1 MVIALRS
8 GESETTE
15 DTERGTQGTATGESL
30 LANVECVFE
39 IKTAQLTM
47 IRFGIAGFGLHAVRR
62 LMPGFALAR
71 NCKVVALS
79 RRDSNKARE
88 AATQYGIPHVF
99 ASTEELSRCS
109 EVDAVLVTTPNAC
122 HLQDV
127 LTAVAARKP
136 VLCEKPMGMNA
147 GECLQMVEGARNA
160 GVLLGVAQV
169 FRFEESTARFRERI
183 AAGDIGRPIFARA
196 EFSFLD
202 SGHHRTWLYD
212 RSLAGGGPVADVGVH
227 CIDALRYM
235 LQDEPR
241 RVSVIGRA
249 DERSGNVESAAI
261 VTLEF
266 QRGTLATVLVSF
278 RAHYRTPLEIVGDA
292 GVLRADDALN
302 VEHPIKLELWRDGQ
316 RVAEETVSNQLAY
329 GKQVDSFAAAVE
341 GREVFPVPGLQGWK
355 NQIILDAAYRSL
367 SSGKS
372 EEVPMFS
379 DDPGMK

>member
-1 MVIALRS
+1 
-8 GESETTE
+8 
-15 DTERGTQGTATGESL
+15 
-30 LANVECVFE
+30 
-39 IKTAQLTM
+39 M

-62 LMPGFALAR
+62 LMPGFALAQ
-71 NCKVVALS
+71 NCKVVALA

-88 AATQYGIPHVF
+88 AAAQYEIPHVF
-99 ASTEELSRCS
+99 ASTEDLCRCD
-109 EVDAVLVTTPNAC
+109 EVDAVLVTTPNVC
-122 HLQDV
+122 HLRDV

-147 GECLQMVEGARNA
+147 DECRQMVEAARNA

-183 AAGDIGRPIFARA
+183 TAGDIGRPIFARA
-196 EFSFLD
+196 EFSFPD

-212 RSLAGGGPVADVGVH
+212 RSLAGGGPIADVGVH
-227 CIDALRYM
+227 CIDALRYV
-235 LQDEPR
+235 LRDEPR
-241 RVSVIGRA
+241 RVSVVGRS
-249 DERSGNVESAAI
+249 DERSGNVESGAI
-261 VTLEF
+261 MTLEF
-266 QRGTLATVLVSF
+266 QRGALATVLVSF

-302 VEHPIKLELWRDGQ
+302 VERPVKLELWRDGG

-329 GKQVDSFAAAVE
+329 ARQVDAFAGAIE
-341 GREVFPVPGLQGWK
+341 GREVFPVPGQQGWQ

-372 EEVPMFS
+372 EEVPLFS
-379 DDPGMK
+379 DDPGK